1 MDAYHPPLTPRQ
13 AREQLHST
21 RTRSLG
27 VPGDRMVQA
36 IGAATVGLTLGLHM
50 ATRNVVSESHYA
62 VLSGIFICV
71 MVAEVLWVK
80 TVSRT
85 VPRRARRWFWTGVA
99 TSFVVALAFV
109 TPWLNL
115 QAQEGPNT
123 WPMVA
128 LGAAVVAIPSLLA
141 AAVIARSRP

>member
-1 MDAYHPPLTPRQ
+1 MDTDHPPLTPQQ
-13 AREQLHST
+13 AREQLDST

-27 VPGDRMVQA
+27 VPGDRTVHA
-36 IGAATVGLTLGLHM
+36 IGAAAVGLTMGLHM
-50 ATRNVVSESHYA
+50 ATRNLVSESHYA
-62 VLSGIFICV
+62 LLSGIFVCV
-71 MVAEVLWVK
+71 MVAEVLWVEK
-80 TVSRT
+80 ASRT
-85 VPRRARRWFWTGVA
+85 VPRRARRCFWTGLV
-99 TSFVVALAFV
+99 TSFVVALALV

-128 LGAAVVAIPSLLA
+128 LGAAVVAVPSLLA